1 MISLLLVGA
10 AATGGFFLAEKFMNA
25 GIIGLFIGLIIG
37 IIAAALISRF
47 VAYTYKAGQ
56 IAMMTRAITEG
67 ELPITLL
74 PKEKEPLNRV
84 LPRWRRSMPLQ
95 E

>member
-1 MISLLLVGA
+1 MDNKAIYKKTLGFSLLKLIWDVISLLLVGA

-47 VAYTYKAGQ
+47 VAYR
-56 IAMMTRAITEG
+56 I
-67 ELPITLL
+67 
-74 PKEKEPLNRV
+74 
-84 LPRWRRSMPLQ
+84 RRDRSQ
-95 E
+95 